1 MIQDSTFEASS
12 HSVLIIDDE
21 EAICEMIEFKLSKEG
36 YRVSWIT
43 NPLEAIGK
51 ARDFEPDIIILDV
64 MMPEL
69 DGFRLCSMLRV
80 DGVLKHVPILFLTA
94 KNEVEDRIK
103 GFNRGGDDY
112 LTKPFD
118 NRELV
123 ARIKAILSR
132 SLRKQEAL
140 QGKLNGGG
148 ISLDPESHEVTIGGS
163 VIDLTN
169 TEFRLLHLMMERI
182 GRVQTRENLLV
193 NVWNYDSE
201 IETRTV
207 DNHIGRLRA
216 KLGDK
221 GDFVKTVRG
230 VGYKFLVD

>member
-112 LTKPFD
+112 LTKPF
-118 NRELV
+118 
-123 ARIKAILSR
+123 S
-132 SLRKQEAL
+132 
-140 QGKLNGGG
+140 
-148 ISLDPESHEVTIGGS
+148 
-163 VIDLTN
+163 
-169 TEFRLLHLMMERI
+169 
-182 GRVQTRENLLV
+182 ENLLV
-193 NVWNYDSE
+193 
-201 IETRTV
+201 
-207 DNHIGRLRA
+207 IGQTLFGPDEENTLFFEVFLHARISCFAVELSFDPGK
-216 KLGDK
+216 KLS
-221 GDFVKTVRG
+221 
-230 VGYKFLVD
+230 FLFGNT

>member
-1 MIQDSTFEASS
+1 MSHDFSSIVTKLLRLYDKLIIKSFHNNMIQDSTFEATS

-21 EAICEMIEFKLSKEG
+21 EAICELIDFKLSKEG

-51 ARDFEPDIIILDV
+51 ARNFEPDIIILDV

-80 DGVLKHVPILFLTA
+80 DGMLKHVPILFLTA

-123 ARIKAILSR
+123 ARIRAILSR

-140 QGKLNGGG
+140 QGL
-148 ISLDPESHEVTIGGS
+148 SLI
-163 VIDLTN
+163 
-169 TEFRLLHLMMERI
+169 
-182 GRVQTRENLLV
+182 
-193 NVWNYDSE
+193 
-201 IETRTV
+201 
-207 DNHIGRLRA
+207 HI
-216 KLGDK
+216 
-221 GDFVKTVRG
+221 
-230 VGYKFLVD
+230 

>member
-1 MIQDSTFEASS
+1 
-12 HSVLIIDDE
+12 
-21 EAICEMIEFKLSKEG
+21 
-36 YRVSWIT
+36 
-43 NPLEAIGK
+43 
-51 ARDFEPDIIILDV
+51 
-64 MMPEL
+64 MPEL

-123 ARIKAILSR
+123 ARIRAILSR
-132 SLRKQEAL
+132 SLRKKEAL

-163 VIDLTN
+163 VVDLTN